1 MTTQPL
7 SALAKTHAVRRGRA
21 ALQRTLAETRPR
33 DAAIG
38 AGLAVLAAPAPGVA
52 GMTISDLLVAL
63 YGVGPIRARDV
74 LRAHPHRSRHGA
86 D

>member
-7 SALAKTHAVRRGRA
+7 IALAKTHAERA

-33 DAAIG
+33 GAAIG

-63 YGVGPIRARDV
+63 
-74 LRAHPHRSRHGA
+74 
-86 D
+86 